1 MVDNRA
7 ELFKQWAYYNIKK
20 KMLTQIQSQDF
31 CKGRKPFCKKK
42 CKNLIKDIHTI
53 YCSL

>member
-20 KMLTQIQSQDF
+20 RNVDANTVQSQDF

-42 CKNLIKDIHTI
+42 CKNLIKDIQ